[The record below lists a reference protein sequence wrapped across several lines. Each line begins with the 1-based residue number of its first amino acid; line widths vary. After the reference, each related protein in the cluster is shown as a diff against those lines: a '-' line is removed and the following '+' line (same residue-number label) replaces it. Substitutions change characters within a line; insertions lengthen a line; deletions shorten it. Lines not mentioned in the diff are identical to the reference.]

1 MEKILM
7 KNKTWK
13 KFKYQTESNKF
24 YYILAGEDFNKED
37 GVKLNPFLNSE
48 NLMDK
53 EVIIV
58 QQEDLADSPCFNI
71 KNTDTGIF
79 LEIYSL
85 NKAEIYIV
93 NKNFDMPDLIEL
105 IFKLSQF
112 SYVAALKYIKFKYG
126 FRENYLFFES

>member
-1 MEKILM
+1 M

-37 GVKLNPFLNSE
+37 GVKLNPFFNSE

>member
-1 MEKILM
+1 M

>member
-1 MEKILM
+1 M

-13 KFKYQTESNKF
+13 KFKYQTETNKF

>member
-1 MEKILM
+1 M
-7 KNKTWK
+7 KKKPWK

-24 YYILAGEDFNKED
+24 YYILAGEDFNNEY
-37 GVKLNPFLNSE
+37 GIKLNPFLNSE

-53 EVIIV
+53 EVVVV

-71 KNTDTGIF
+71 KNTDAGIF

-85 NKAEIYIV
+85 NKEEIYIV

-112 SYVAALKYIKFKYG
+112 SYVAALEYIKFKYG

>member
-1 MEKILM
+1 M

-13 KFKYQTESNKF
+13 KFKYQTETNKF
-24 YYILAGEDFNKED
+24 YYILAGEDFSKED

-53 EVIIV
+53 EVIIF

>member
-1 MEKILM
+1 M
-7 KNKTWK
+7 KNKPWK

-37 GVKLNPFLNSE
+37 GVKINPFLNSE
-48 NLMDK
+48 NFMDK
-53 EVIIV
+53 EVVVV
-58 QQEDLADSPCFNI
+58 QQEDLVDSPCFNI
-71 KNTDTGIF
+71 KNTDAGIF

>member
-1 MEKILM
+1 M
-7 KNKTWK
+7 KNKPWK

-24 YYILAGEDFNKED
+24 YYILAGEYFNNEY
-37 GVKLNPFLNSE
+37 GIKLNPFLNSE

-53 EVIIV
+53 EVVV

-71 KNTDTGIF
+71 KNTDAGIF

-85 NKAEIYIV
+85 NKEEIYIV

-112 SYVAALKYIKFKYG
+112 SYVAALEYIKFKYG